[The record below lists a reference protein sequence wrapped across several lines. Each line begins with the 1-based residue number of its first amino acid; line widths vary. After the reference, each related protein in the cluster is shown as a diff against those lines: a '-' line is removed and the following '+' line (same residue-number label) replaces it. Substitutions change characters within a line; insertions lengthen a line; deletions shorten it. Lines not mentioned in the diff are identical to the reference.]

1 MNSWGERA
9 VYYNPNGVLKRGVYV
24 LIIKEKDSNNDKDSL
39 VNRSNVYRVNI
50 RLKKETFTEMFGY
63 IPKRPGVGQI
73 VDMNFD
79 FTKLDIVMPHPI
91 YSWMG

>member
-1 MNSWGERA
+1 
-9 VYYNPNGVLKRGVYV
+9 
-24 LIIKEKDSNNDKDSL
+24 
-39 VNRSNVYRVNI
+39 
-50 RLKKETFTEMFGY
+50 MFGY

-73 VDMNFD
+73 VDMDFD